1 MNFIAVLLVYI
12 NLMFMKSDE
21 SNGCKIHAVFTIIK
35 GETVSFKKLYV
46 INN

>member
-1 MNFIAVLLVYI
+1 MNFIAVLLVHI

-21 SNGCKIHAVFTIIK
+21 SNGCIIK